1 MDWKLIEGHDR
12 EFLYAAKV
20 SGGILVSYERP
31 TGAAMKSHI
40 SYVPDYTLRTT
51 RSGKTT
57 IVKK

>member
-1 MDWKLIEGHDR
+1 MDWKLIESHDR

-20 SGGILVSYERP
+20 SGGILVKYDRP
-31 TGAAMKSHI
+31 IGAVMNTHI
-40 SYVPDYTLRTT
+40 SYVPDYTLRTS